1 MGQHFTVFTHNYGV
15 LFPQGGPCHS
25 PCTELW
31 CTVPPRGSMSQ
42 SLYRTV
48 VYCSPKGVHVTVLV
62 QNCGVLFPQGGP
74 RHSPCTELWCTVPP
88 RGSTSQSLYRSMV
101 YCCSKGICNTLQISY
116 RSIVYC
122 CSKRIC
128 NTSKISYRIIVYCCP
143 KGIYN
148 TLQFSYRII
157 VYCSPKGITLYNF
170 HTELQCP
177 VPPSV

>member
-15 LFPQGGPCHS
+15 LFPKGGPCHS

-42 SLYRTV
+42 SLYR
-48 VYCSPKGVHVTVLV
+48 
-62 QNCGVLFPQGGP
+62 
-74 RHSPCTELWCTVPP
+74 
-88 RGSTSQSLYRSMV
+88 SMV

-116 RSIVYC
+116 RIIVYC

-128 NTSKISYRIIVYCCP
+128 NTSKISYRIIVYCCSTGICITLQISYRIIVYCCP